1 MFLQI
6 PWKKTSATVCVG
18 SKEIELHNK
27 KFKNLLNRF
36 ARIELRKILQSF
48 KFFKKKVEVDRIY
61 DGIYFDLIDH
71 LFFYLEY
78 HI

>member
-6 PWKKTSATVCVG
+6 PWKKTSTTVCVG